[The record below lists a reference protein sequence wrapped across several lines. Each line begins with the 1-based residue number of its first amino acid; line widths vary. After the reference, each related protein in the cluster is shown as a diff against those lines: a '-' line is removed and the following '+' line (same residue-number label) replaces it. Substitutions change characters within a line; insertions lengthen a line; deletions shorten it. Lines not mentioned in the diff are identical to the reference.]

1 MSNTHNTTPKLLII
15 LALIAL
21 YFIWGSTFLAMKFA
35 MESFPPLMMA
45 AIRFCIAGFLLYAIM
60 RLRGDPNPT
69 TKEWLGAAIVGFL
82 LLSIGN
88 AGVAVAEQTVSSGIS
103 ALLIATVP
111 LLAAVFGT
119 FWKHAPS
126 NREWS
131 GILVGTAGVVVLNLG
146 STLQASPG
154 GAIILLFAAAC
165 WAFGSMWSKY
175 LPMPRGAMAGAAQ
188 MLVAGIILAI
198 ASQIM
203 GETTTSTPSAKS
215 VYAMLYLVVFGSLIA
230 YSAYVFLLKTVR
242 PALATSYAFVN
253 PVVAFILGMQLSN
266 EHIDR
271 VEYIALT
278 IIIVGVLLVLPFTK
292 K

>member
-1 MSNTHNTTPKLLII
+1 MSNKHHNAPRLLII

-35 MESFPPLMMA
+35 IESFPPLMMA
-45 AIRFCIAGFLLYAIM
+45 AIRFCIAGVLLYSFL
-60 RLRGDPNPT
+60 RLRGSPNPT
-69 TKEWLGAAIVGFL
+69 SKEWLGATLVGFL

-88 AGVAVAEQTVSSGIS
+88 AGVAIAEQTVSSGIA
-103 ALLIATVP
+103 ALLISTVP

-119 FWKHAPS
+119 FWKHVPT

-131 GILVGTAGVVVLNLG
+131 GILVGTIGVAILNLG
-146 STLQASPG
+146 GTLQANPIGS
-154 GAIILLFAAAC
+154 AILLFAAAC
-165 WAFGSMWSKY
+165 WALGSMWSKY
-175 LPMPRGAMAGAAQ
+175 LPMPQGAMASAAQ
-188 MLVAGIILAI
+188 MLTAGVILVI
-198 ASQIM
+198 ASLLA
-203 GETTTSTPSAKS
+203 GETITQTPSAKS
-215 VYAMLYLVVFGSLIA
+215 IYAMLYLVLFGSLIA

-253 PVVAFILGMQLSN
+253 PVVAFILGMHLSN